1 MNAKTQGIGYHIS
14 PQDQIARECGANIQ
28 GCRFGISEEGH
39 MNAEEAQAHNA
50 KIAQGTNPTVQTLK
64 KPQPKKTAK
73 NIQAAK
79 APKEAYKIEVVNG
92 MTTIIFNQEQKLT
105 PEFAEEYAKS
115 FIFDKYD
122 EVHEIFALESLPT
135 DENSFVLNNDLEML
149 KKSYPEAF
157 AKIEKKVSESSQKA
171 ENFHPAHYLT
181 ELEDLIREE
190 EQKSVFEF
198 WRSQGKT
205 QTSER
210 EIQNM
215 MNDGVYDDN
224 PSKKYSFE

>member
-1 MNAKTQGIGYHIS
+1 MNAKTQGVGYHIS
-14 PQDQIARECGANIQ
+14 PQDQIARECGGNIQ

-39 MNAEEAQAHNA
+39 MNAEEAAAHNA
-50 KIAQGTNPTVQTLK
+50 KVAQGTNPTVQTLK
-64 KPQPKKTAK
+64 KPQPKKSVKPTK
-73 NIQAAK
+73 L
-79 APKEAYKIEVVNG
+79 PKEQYKIEVVNG
-92 MTTIIFNQEQKLT
+92 MTTITFDKEQKLT

-122 EVHEIFALESLPT
+122 EIHQVFIVENLPT
-135 DENSFVLNNDLEML
+135 DENSFILNNDLEML
-149 KKSYPEAF
+149 KKTYPEAF
-157 AKIEKKVSESSQKA
+157 ATIEKKVAESGKKA

-190 EQKSVFEF
+190 EKKQIWEF